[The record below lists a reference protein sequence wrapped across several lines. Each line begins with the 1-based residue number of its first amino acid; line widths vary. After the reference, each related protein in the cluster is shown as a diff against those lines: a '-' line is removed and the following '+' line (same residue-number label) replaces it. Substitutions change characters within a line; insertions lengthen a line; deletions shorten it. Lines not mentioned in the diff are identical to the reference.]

1 MTSDQERI
9 ADLLLGRVERDKR
22 GRRQRRYLKKDG
34 AEEKEARRA
43 LAKVLRTA
51 ETLDWGFRD
60 LLAELINPRR
70 DTPRRIVFENHG
82 AGNKSKTDIDRQVAE
97 LLWLKGRTRGQMEAA
112 ITEAKKEF
120 GLVRFPHNGNLA
132 RVETDPR
139 TALPYS
145 RTNYQRDNEEI
156 LEGDLVQSIR

>member
-120 GLVRFPHNGNLA
+120 GLVRSRIMA
-132 RVETDPR
+132 IWRVWKP
-139 TALPYS
+139 
-145 RTNYQRDNEEI
+145 I
-156 LEGDLVQSIR
+156 LERHYRIHGPITKETTKKYRKEI